1 MARSRGDSL
10 PAGLFVNSNGESST
24 SPEEYYASPPLWQLP
39 ERWRGIQLSVPC
51 DLNSS
56 RGQLASSAGEVPPL
70 EGRAI
75 ACAAWILVLQS
86 RACMMLELNNC
97 GGLDSFF
104 SNPFLDC
111 GAPLQS
117 GNWRTKSPK
126 RRRRSGLSVSTE
138 NIEPRVALTMIM
150 PTPMPGMYQPPAV
163 TGQVALDVNYQYFPP
178 DLVFNGVGDRAV
190 PGIVRYDSTV
200 PFLVNGHSTRPA
212 DLKLTFP
219 NGNLMQMRVNGPFS
233 FQFPISTA
241 MSPTTAMTMQTEM
254 ALQRIANDP
263 TASLAIFPIS
273 IRCPKWHPT
282 STACQLALRWAGRAS
297 RSSTE
302 WRSAQAAHSTVQIY

>member
-1 MARSRGDSL
+1 
-10 PAGLFVNSNGESST
+10 
-24 SPEEYYASPPLWQLP
+24 
-39 ERWRGIQLSVPC
+39 
-51 DLNSS
+51 
-56 RGQLASSAGEVPPL
+56 
-70 EGRAI
+70 
-75 ACAAWILVLQS
+75 
-86 RACMMLELNNC
+86 MMLELNNC
-97 GGLDSFF
+97 GGLDSFY
-104 SNPFLDC
+104 SNQFLDC

-117 GNWRTKSPK
+117 GDWRTKSPK

-163 TGQVALDVNYQYFPP
+163 TGQVALDVNYQYLPP

-200 PFLVNGHSTRPA
+200 PFLVNGHSTGPA

-241 MSPTTAMTMQTEM
+241 MSPTTATKCSP
-254 ALQRIANDP
+254 R
-263 TASLAIFPIS
+263 
-273 IRCPKWHPT
+273 WH
-282 STACQLALRWAGRAS
+282 CREWGMIQLR
-297 RSSTE
+297 
-302 WRSAQAAHSTVQIY
+302 V